1 MGMRTQFPPPWGTHS
16 LVRENG
22 RETHDPKSG
31 LRLPLVPLL
40 KRRGRPEGQR
50 PEGGARLG
58 TEGRVCGRGEG
69 PQPHGRG
76 PTVSRCVQGMDGR
89 RWSRCSACREGRP
102 GLWVCQPTGL
112 ANFREAGLSAPE
124 RTWDEGTSRWEGVW
138 TLPPDPR
145 GLCSVQLAARPA
157 GASPSLWPGETERP
171 AEQAQRRR
179 KGPGADALQGAG
191 VSALAPGRLLS
202 PVPQFRVAGFSPHG
216 PSALWP
222 VSCHSAASCGCTTL
236 GGLSTTLALHPDP
249 KVRLHLEAG
258 P

>member
-1 MGMRTQFPPPWGTHS
+1 M
-16 LVRENG
+16 E
-22 RETHDPKSG
+22 
-31 LRLPLVPLL
+31 
-40 KRRGRPEGQR
+40 
-50 PEGGARLG
+50 
-58 TEGRVCGRGEG
+58 
-69 PQPHGRG
+69 
-76 PTVSRCVQGMDGR
+76 GR
-89 RWSRCSACREGRP
+89 RWSRCSACREGRL
-102 GLWVCQPTGL
+102 GLWACQRPDLVIFGRRDCL
-112 ANFREAGLSAPE
+112 PQNAHGMREQAG
-124 RTWDEGTSRWEGVW
+124 GWEGVW

-202 PVPQFRVAGFSPHG
+202 PVPRFRVAGFSLHG

-222 VSCHSAASCGCTTL
+222 VSCHLAASCGCTTL